1 MLRSLAIVFL
11 ILGFISPLDAQQA
24 FTRLEPTAKE
34 LDASLRTDWYGVYL
48 QGKKIGY
55 LKMARD
61 RVDPGIR
68 EVLLMHMKLTSFGQ
82 KADMVISQS
91 MIYEAKPPYA
101 LTKAEYKEESGPTAN
116 KFTLTRTGP
125 GTFDSV
131 QTDGT
136 NVRKKVVKG
145 LDFSLADSMATELW
159 IKRGPGKQNE
169 IVVRDLDVKEQTI
182 DTQANKLL
190 TSKTSLVGGVEVKFY
205 EIQSTTAR
213 DQISVVSRHDD
224 QGKILSG
231 KVAIFEVR
239 YETEDQAKNNEYSQ
253 DLFVFGMAKIERP
266 LGDLKQVKELVLEVN
281 GQASAVVDGP
291 RQSVAK
297 DNGKTILRLGKRYGK
312 EVKVGPKDA
321 ADNLKETSA
330 YDLSASKVKSLA
342 ARAVGAATTD
352 EAKVKNI
359 AKFVHDFID
368 PRLGNTMPTIHDL
381 IERKQGD
388 CKSYALLFTTLARAS
403 GVPSREVSGL
413 LYCGDDAKAFG
424 GHAWNEVILNGVWVP
439 VDASLNETEINAT
452 HICFGTDKMAAKNLL
467 ETLGNLKLRVV
478 QVNASK

>member
-1 MLRSLAIVFL
+1 MVRRTTILLV
-11 ILGFISPLDAQQA
+11 ILGFVSPAGAQQA

-34 LDASLRTDWYGVYL
+34 LDAAMRADWYGVYL

-55 LKMARD
+55 FKTARERTD
-61 RVDPGIR
+61 AGIR
-68 EVLLMHMKLTSFGQ
+68 ESVLMHMKLFSFGQ
-82 KADMVISQS
+82 KAEMSISQALLF
-91 MIYEAKPPYA
+91 EPKPPYA
-101 LTKAEYKEESGPTAN
+101 LVKAEYKEDAGAIASE
-116 KFTLTRTGP
+116 FVLTRTGP
-125 GTFDSV
+125 QAFDVV
-131 QTDGT
+131 QTVGA
-136 NVRKKVVKG
+136 NVRKKMVKG
-145 LDFSLADSMATELW
+145 LDYNLTDALTSELW
-159 IKRGPGKQNE
+159 IKRGPGKE
-169 IVVRDLDVKEQTI
+169 AVVVRDLEVKEQRI
-182 DTQANKLL
+182 DSQTSKVLG
-190 TSKTSLVGGVEVKFY
+190 SKTSLVGGVDVKYYEV
-205 EIQSTTAR
+205 ESVTGR
-213 DQISVVSRHDD
+213 DQLTVVSRHDD
-224 QGKILSG
+224 QGKMLSG
-231 KVAIFEVR
+231 KLAIFELR
-239 YETEDQAKNNEYSQ
+239 YETEAQAKDAEYSQ

-266 LGDLKQVKELVLEVN
+266 LGDLKQVRELVLEVS
-281 GQASAVVDGP
+281 GPATAFVDGP

-297 DNGKTILRLGKRYGK
+297 ENGKSVVRLGKRFGTEAK
-312 EVKVGPKDA
+312 IAPNDR

-330 YDLSASKVKSLA
+330 YDLSSPKVKALA
-342 ARAVGAATTD
+342 VRAAGDATTD

-359 AKFVHDFID
+359 AKFVHDYIQ

-452 HICFGTDKMAAKNLL
+452 HISFGTEKTAAKNML

-478 QVNASK
+478 EVKAK